1 MVLAR
6 LIPAPDIRTFLFL
19 HHSITFCPFSVPS
32 YASMFAR
39 IASYLSARH
48 PCAPAGRS
56 RVPGRG
62 LLCKAAAGC
71 PAASAR
77 GASPSRGR
85 RAWAAPLPFGRVP
98 LCKTHARKRFPFRR
112 LPRFA
117 EAVAAALRRF
127 AARSRR
133 PVARG
138 GSSIR
143 TAPPCRIPQAP
154 EQTLKDQIT
163 RYFPP
168 CPSGPA
174 VGFFMLKSSRR
185 MSWTAASGACAAVL
199 Q

>member
-1 MVLAR
+1 MRRCSPESRHICPRASPAPARAQPRAR
-6 LIPAPDIRTFLFL
+6 LR
-19 HHSITFCPFSVPS
+19 
-32 YASMFAR
+32 
-39 IASYLSARH
+39 SAVQSRRGL
-48 PCAPAGRS
+48 PRPPPPAGLR
-56 RVPGRG
+56 R
-62 LLCKAAAGC
+62 
-71 PAASAR
+71 PA
-77 GASPSRGR
+77 GR

-112 LPRFA
+112 LTRFA

-133 PVARG
+133 PAARG

-185 MSWTAASGACAAVL
+185 MSWTATSGACAAVL